1 MTSGNPD
8 ERVMVH
14 VSYYSAQI
22 AAFDQDYIK
31 KLAGTTA
38 YIEEPFCKLVMRA
51 AASNGTD
58 LVFLDAHPYSA
69 AKIKSNP
76 DVVFAAT
83 FTTRYSAVW
92 KEGSPL
98 AAQQTIHREDVCQLP
113 WAMNASRE
121 ICQLAEHIFEGFPPL
136 DVTMGT
142 TNLPMLLEYVQL
154 SENGAV
160 ALFDSFSFIW
170 RSGIRPSTRLG
181 CISRP
186 FLRRVPWWRWDFCI
200 LATPSSLCARKPWQN
215 VSATSWVAVA
225 MTSPS
230 SAPWYNIRYA
240 KKPPAFAG
248 DRKGKNHVAFHWY
261 CRPAQRGQVHPVHR
275 PHQQAGPGC

>member
-22 AAFDQDYIK
+22 IAFDQDYIK

-38 YIEEPFCKLVMRA
+38 YIEEPFDKLVMRA

-76 DVVFAAT
+76 DVVFDAT
-83 FTTRYSAVW
+83 FTTRYGVVW

-113 WAMNASRE
+113 WAMNARSAAK
-121 ICQLAEHIFEGFPPL
+121 LA
-136 DVTMGT
+136 
-142 TNLPMLLEYVQL
+142 
-154 SENGAV
+154 S
-160 ALFDSFSFIW
+160 W
-170 RSGIRPSTRLG
+170 RSISLRAFRRL
-181 CISRP
+181 
-186 FLRRVPWWRWDFCI
+186 
-200 LATPSSLCARKPWQN
+200 T
-215 VSATSWVAVA
+215 
-225 MTSPS
+225 
-230 SAPWYNIRYA
+230 
-240 KKPPAFAG
+240 
-248 DRKGKNHVAFHWY
+248 
-261 CRPAQRGQVHPVHR
+261 
-275 PHQQAGPGC
+275 

>member
-14 VSYYSAQI
+14 VSYCSAQI

-38 YIEEPFCKLVMRA
+38 YIEEPFDKLVMRA

-69 AKIKSNP
+69 AKIKSNS
-76 DVVFAAT
+76 DVVFDAT
-83 FTTRYSAVW
+83 FATRYGVVW

-113 WAMNASRE
+113 WAMNANRE

-160 ALFDSFSFIW
+160 ALFNSFSFY
-170 RSGIRPSTRLG
+170 L
-181 CISRP
+181 
-186 FLRRVPWWRWDFCI
+186 
-200 LATPSSLCARKPWQN
+200 
-215 VSATSWVAVA
+215 
-225 MTSPS
+225 
-230 SAPWYNIRYA
+230 
-240 KKPPAFAG
+240 
-248 DRKGKNHVAFHWY
+248 
-261 CRPAQRGQVHPVHR
+261 AQRHSPEHT
-275 PHQQAGPGC
+275 AGLHFTPLSTPRALVEVGFLYPRNAKPALRAQTLAERFRNFLGRSCDDFTQ